1 MKLINQRLMLI
12 WCNTICATD
21 CCVCPSVRL
30 IASHVLSLTDD
41 ESTPP
46 SHVFTTLFFDFVNVT
61 VSKPVSVY
69 VDAELVCSEM
79 HRDGE
84 RLLFPAF
91 KCDFHVNSI
100 STNSTEGYCR
110 SCVMFDHSFFIQC
123 CILNCLLNI
132 VQGLRK
138 HCIGSHKSTNS
149 QESLFKTLLKS
160 RQKSLFIRD

>member
-30 IASHVLSLTDD
+30 IASHVLSLPDD

-46 SHVFTTLFFDFVNVT
+46 SHVFTTLFFWFCQCYRVKT
-61 VSKPVSVY
+61 GKCISRCRVS
-69 VDAELVCSEM
+69 LQRRWGEM

-100 STNSTEGYCR
+100 STN
-110 SCVMFDHSFFIQC
+110 
-123 CILNCLLNI
+123 LNT
-132 VQGLRK
+132 VQRLRK